1 MNQKEREYIAEV
13 SIKNLCMLLDATS
26 STVVTLDSSGKSTK
40 KIIITIPND

>member
-1 MNQKEREYIAEV
+1 MTEKEREYIAEV

-40 KIIITIPND
+40 QIILTLTND